1 MGPIQVHSQ
10 NQRFSKQSLEYDFS
24 LRWFSTI
31 LDCHIHL
38 LYSQHRTPA

>member
-24 LRWFSTI
+24 LRWFSNI
-31 LDCHIHL
+31 LDIE
-38 LYSQHRTPA
+38 HRHNRQT